1 VKGDEL
7 IRNYFRDSG
16 SALRRFVESIK
27 IGETLLAR
35 EIMERAGLS
44 QTSTSRVLRM
54 LRDRG
59 MVEVIP
65 YVWPEKPPY
74 YDLLGTRGLARWRKS
89 VRGSARGFP
98 GASYR
103 FLGFTAAPVDDVL
116 HLAHL
121 DLGLETPPRP
131 THTVT
136 HTRCVYPPRHPAHT
150 GMEGVE
156 H

>member
-1 VKGDEL
+1 M
-7 IRNYFRDSG
+7 IWNYFRDSD
-16 SALRRFVESIK
+16 STLRRFVESIE

-35 EIMERAGLS
+35 EITDRSGIRRS
-44 QTSTSRVLRM
+44 NVHRVLE
-54 LRDRG
+54 LLEARG
-59 MVEVIP
+59 MVERVP
-65 YVWPEKPPY
+65 YVWPEKPPHF
-74 YDLLGTRGLARWRKS
+74 DLLGPRARARWRKS
-89 VRGSARGFP
+89 IRGSTPGLP

-103 FLGFTAAPVDDVL
+103 FLGFTVSPVDDVL

-136 HTRCVYPPRHPAHT
+136 HTQCVYPPRHPAHT

>member
-1 VKGDEL
+1 M
-7 IRNYFRDSG
+7 IWNYFRDSD
-16 SALRRFVESIK
+16 SVLRRFVESIG

-65 YVWPEKPPY
+65 YVWPEEPPY
-74 YDLLGTRGLARWRKS
+74 YDLLGTRGRARWRKS
-89 VRGSARGFP
+89 IRGSGRGVL
-98 GASYR
+98 GASYL

-116 HLAHL
+116 HLATL
-121 DLGLETPPRP
+121 DMAAEASAP
-131 THTVT
+131 
-136 HTRCVYPPRHPAHT
+136 
-150 GMEGVE
+150 
-156 H
+156 